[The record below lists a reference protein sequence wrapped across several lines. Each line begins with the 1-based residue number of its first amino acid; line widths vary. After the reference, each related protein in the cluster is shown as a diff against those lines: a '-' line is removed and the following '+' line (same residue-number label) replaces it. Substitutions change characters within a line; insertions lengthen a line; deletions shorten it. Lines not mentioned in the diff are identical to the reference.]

1 MEMSWLFVFKGRNTM
16 QPELK
21 TEGSFLEAPASWN
34 TKYVNPQGFVC
45 QITLRGETG
54 KDLLEKANVAISFLL
69 EQGNHP
75 CENNNNHNGKE
86 TKLCPIH
93 QCEMKHREKD
103 GKSWFSHR
111 LETGDWCYGKERKNG
126 GSHE

>member
-1 MEMSWLFVFKGRNTM
+1 MTTDQVPKADVRF
-16 QPELK
+16 
-21 TEGSFLEAPASWN
+21 TESPASWN
-34 TKYVNPQGFVC
+34 VRYTTMSGFVC
-45 QITLRGETG
+45 QLTLRSETG
-54 KDLLEKANVAISFLL
+54 LELLEKADAALSFLL

-93 QCEMKHREKD
+93 NCEMKHREKD
-103 GKSWFSHR
+103 GKTWYSHK
-111 LETGDWCYGKERKNG
+111 TDKGWCYGKERKNG

>member
-1 MEMSWLFVFKGRNTM
+1 M
-16 QPELK
+16 QPEIK

-34 TKYVNPQGFVC
+34 TRYINPQGFVC

-75 CENNNNHNGKE
+75 CENNNNHHSNGD
-86 TKLCPIH
+86 TQTCPIH
-93 QCEMKHREKD
+93 NCQMRRYEKD
-103 GKSWFSHR
+103 GRSWFSHR
-111 LETGDWCYGKERKNG
+111 LEDGSWCRGKQNKNRG
-126 GSHE
+126 THE

>member
-1 MEMSWLFVFKGRNTM
+1 MATNLIPETM
-16 QPELK
+16 
-21 TEGSFLEAPASWN
+21 FLEAKASWN
-34 TKYVNPQGFVC
+34 TRYTTPQGFIC
-45 QITLRGETG
+45 QITLRGDSG
-54 KDLLEKANVAISFLL
+54 KDLLDKANGALSYLL

-75 CENNNNHNGKE
+75 CENNNNHNGRE

-93 QCEMKHREKD
+93 QCEMKQREKE
-103 GKSWFSHR
+103 GKTWFSHR